1 MSDWIHGLPILW
13 MTVVVFALTYL
24 VTVTIYAFV
33 VVLATNR
40 RTPSL
45 KAISPGLL
53 SPLGVTFGLFVVF
66 TAIQVWNDYDRAVVA
81 VNREASSLK
90 SVIVLAGSFPEGPR
104 ERLLGFITSH
114 IQEAARHEW
123 PMMAHRNE
131 TLNITPP
138 DLAQGLEL
146 VLALNPST
154 PGQAI
159 AQREITEALEDA
171 LDARRQRILIS
182 QVQVSFFKWVC
193 ILVQAA
199 CVLFAIGLLHCD
211 NRLTSGFAMGVFAT
225 GVAACL
231 LLIVAYDRPF
241 IGQYGLGPGALLQ
254 VLPGSAQVT
263 GAPPTSTLGPN
274 P

>member
-24 VTVTIYAFV
+24 VTITIYAFV
-33 VVLATNR
+33 VVLATNK

-114 IQEAARHEW
+114 IQEAARREW

-154 PGQAI
+154 
-159 AQREITEALEDA
+159 
-171 LDARRQRILIS
+171 
-182 QVQVSFFKWVC
+182 
-193 ILVQAA
+193 
-199 CVLFAIGLLHCD
+199 
-211 NRLTSGFAMGVFAT
+211 
-225 GVAACL
+225 
-231 LLIVAYDRPF
+231 
-241 IGQYGLGPGALLQ
+241 
-254 VLPGSAQVT
+254 
-263 GAPPTSTLGPN
+263 
-274 P
+274 